1 MTDLVER
8 ITRALGDRYRIESE
22 IGAGGMAVVF
32 RARDARHDRAVAVKV
47 LRPEIAMALGTERFL
62 QEIQLA
68 ARLLHPHILLLI
80 DSGAADGLPYYVMP
94 YVSGE
99 SLRDRLDKEGALP
112 IDVTRGIARQC
123 AAALDY
129 AHAEGVVH
137 RDIKPDNILFEA
149 GHAVIADF
157 GIARAL
163 SAAGAD
169 RLTRS
174 GVSLGTPA
182 YISPEQAAGESDV
195 GPSAD
200 IYALGLVVYECL
212 AGKPPFHGGS
222 AESVIARQVTA
233 RPEPLGRL
241 RPDVP
246 DYVERA
252 VARAL
257 RKKPGERFSTAGEF
271 AAALSANTHA
281 PSSRNRRRAV
291 AIAGGATL
299 VLLAVA
305 AYVIWD
311 RGLTGGHNPL
321 DAFAPGTG
329 HRLAQLTVA
338 DGVEQ
343 WLTWSPSGGAMA
355 YVGESGTYRKIFVR
369 DAGTSQDR
377 QVTTGS
383 QDDIQPAW
391 SADGTRIAF
400 VRASAGNGKLEP
412 ADINGWYDRGGD
424 IWAVDLATG
433 RAKMLVENA
442 FGPSFS
448 RDGRQLAFD
457 ASWSGAR
464 RIWIAD
470 AEGRN
475 PRAITTD
482 SSEAVVHGEAA
493 WSPDGRLIA
502 FRRIE
507 KAASDIGVV
516 EVATQRI
523 HWITRDN
530 VLDMNPAW
538 SSRGDALYFSS
549 ARGGGINVWR
559 AAVSPGGDPVRQP
572 EQVTTG
578 AGDDI
583 TPALSPDGTRLSF
596 TVRSFDSDI
605 WRLPVDPGTG
615 RARGAA
621 EVISRT
627 TRVESRGA
635 WSPDASSIALSSD
648 RSGDMNLWLRRLANG
663 TERQL
668 TRGPGGDY
676 QANWSPDGRTI
687 AFFSARS
694 GNADIWSVAAAGGQ
708 PVRLT
713 NDPATETNPFHS
725 PDGKLLAFMSDRRGR
740 QEVWVMNADGSGQ
753 RTVSDLRAGGH
764 FIMWTPDSRELVFVA
779 ETTSERQIVRVR
791 VADGAV
797 IRMPAVESG
806 GHMSWSPNRRAIMD
820 VRGHKE
826 LRVHPLDGSP
836 PYAVFDFGAGDV
848 RLDYPVWSPDGRW
861 VLFDRA
867 EATGGDVWV
876 LEAAARR

>member
-1 MTDLVER
+1 MTDLEER
-8 ITRALGDRYRIESE
+8 ITRALGDRYRVESQ

-32 RARDARHDRAVAVKV
+32 RARDVRHDRTVAVKV
-47 LRPEIAMALGTERFL
+47 LRPEIAVALGTERFL

-80 DSGAADGLPYYVMP
+80 DSGTADGLLYYVMP
-94 YVSGE
+94 YFSGE
-99 SLRDRLDKEGALP
+99 SLRDKLDKSGPLPMDVAL
-112 IDVTRGIARQC
+112 GIARQC

-137 RDIKPDNILFEA
+137 RDIKPENILFEA

-182 YISPEQAAGESDV
+182 YISPEQAAGDSDV
-195 GPSAD
+195 GPAAD
-200 IYALGLVVYECL
+200 IYALALVLYECL

-222 AESVIARQVTA
+222 AASVIARQVTA
-233 RPEPLGRL
+233 SPKPLGEA

-246 DYVERA
+246 AHVESA

-257 RKKPGERFSTAGEF
+257 RKEPTERFATAGAF
-271 AAALSANTHA
+271 AAALSADTYAAA
-281 PSSRNRRRAV
+281 PRRASRR
-291 AIAGGATL
+291 AALAGALGL
-299 VLLAVA
+299 VVLALA
-305 AYVIWD
+305 AYAIRD
-311 RGLTGGHNPL
+311 RVVPGGDRAT
-321 DAFAPGTG
+321 DAFAPGAG
-329 HRLAQLTVA
+329 HRLSQLTVA

-343 WLTWSPSGGAMA
+343 WLTWSPRDGAMA
-355 YVGESGTYRKIFVR
+355 YVAELGAFRKIFVR

-377 QVTTGS
+377 QVTTGP

-391 SADGTRIAF
+391 SADGARIAF
-400 VRASAGNGKLEP
+400 VRASTGNAKLEP

-424 IWAVDLATG
+424 IWLLDLAVG
-433 RAKMLVENA
+433 SAKMIVENA

-448 RDGRQLAFD
+448 RAGKQLAFD

-475 PRAITTD
+475 PRSVTTD

-538 SSRGDALYFSS
+538 SPDGDVLYFSS

-559 AAVSPGGDPVRQP
+559 VAVSPGGEPVGKT

-583 TPALSPDGTRLSF
+583 TPALSADRARLSF
-596 TVRSFDSDI
+596 TVRSFDSDL
-605 WRLPVDPGTG
+605 WRLPANPGTG
-615 RARGAA
+615 RATGAA
-621 EVISRT
+621 ELVSRT

-648 RSGDMNLWLRRLANG
+648 RRGDMNLWIRDLASS

-676 QANWSPDGRTI
+676 QANWAPGGRTI

-694 GNADIWSVAAAGGQ
+694 GNADIWSVSAAGGE
-708 PVRLT
+708 PARLT
-713 NDPATETNPFHS
+713 SDPETDTNPFYS
-725 PDGKLLAFMSDRRGR
+725 PDGKLIAFMSDRRGR

-753 RTVSDLRAGGH
+753 RPVSYLRAGGH
-764 FIMWTPDSRELVFVA
+764 FILWTADGRAIVFVA
-779 ETTSERQIVRVR
+779 ETANERQIVRVR
-791 VADGAV
+791 LADGTV
-797 IRMPAVESG
+797 TRLPTIESG
-806 GHMSWSPNRRAIMD
+806 GHMSWSPDGGAIMD
-820 VRGHKE
+820 VRGHRE
-826 LRVHPLDGSP
+826 LRVHPLNGASP
-836 PYAVFDFGAGDV
+836 YTVFDFGVRDL
-848 RLDYPVWSPDGRW
+848 RLDYPVWSRDGRW

-876 LEAAARR
+876 LEAAPRR